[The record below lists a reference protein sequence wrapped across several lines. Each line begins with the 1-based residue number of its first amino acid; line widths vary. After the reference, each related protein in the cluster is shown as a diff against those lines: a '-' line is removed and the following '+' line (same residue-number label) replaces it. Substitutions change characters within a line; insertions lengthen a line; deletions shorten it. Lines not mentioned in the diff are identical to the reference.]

1 MEVQAFFFPGC
12 VWVEGEREREKRQT
26 DRQGGGSQRALVVFM
41 YLRTAMVTLEVQESH
56 GGHAGCQ
63 NIT

>member
-1 MEVQAFFFPGC
+1 MEVQAFFFLDVCG
-12 VWVEGEREREKRQT
+12 WREREKERRDRQT
-26 DRQGGGSQRALVVFM
+26 DKAGGSQRALVVFM

>member
-1 MEVQAFFFPGC
+1 MG
-12 VWVEGEREREKRQT
+12 GGRERKRERQT